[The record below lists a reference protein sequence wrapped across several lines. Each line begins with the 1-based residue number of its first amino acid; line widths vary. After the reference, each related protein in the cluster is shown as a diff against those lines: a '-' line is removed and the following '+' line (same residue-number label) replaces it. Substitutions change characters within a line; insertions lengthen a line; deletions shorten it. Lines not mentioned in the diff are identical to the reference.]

1 MHAVFKK
8 IVNSFAH
15 ASPIALLVCQGGV
28 HALAQENTTK
38 ILENERVAIW
48 KIGAD
53 PRQSEPAHRLQLPA
67 VLISLV
73 DGAARF
79 RDAPDTP
86 TMRRASG
93 REVLIELK
101 DFRIPLELPRGVAQA
116 FPRQGAKQIFDND
129 RVVVWDFTW
138 AKGMKT
144 DVHFHDKDVVVVY
157 LGSGTVRSIP
167 FNGEPTAVP
176 RSSGEVVF
184 LRRGRTHVEQCI
196 DGPRRDIIVEL
207 KRFR

>member
-1 MHAVFKK
+1 MHPVFKK
-8 IVNSFAH
+8 IVNSFAY
-15 ASPIALLVCQGGV
+15 ASPIALLVCQGGI

-53 PRQSEPAHRLQLPA
+53 AGQPAPARLQLPA

-73 DGAARF
+73 DGTVRF
-79 RDAPDTP
+79 RDATDTP
-86 TMRRASG
+86 TTRPASG
-93 REVLIELK
+93 PAILVELK
-101 DFRIPLELPRGVAQA
+101 DVRIAPLELPRSVAQA
-116 FPRQGAKQIFDND
+116 FPRQGAKQILDND
-129 RVVVWDFTW
+129 RVIVWDFTW

-144 DVHFHDKDVVVVY
+144 PVHFHDKDVVVVY

-167 FNGEPTAVP
+167 LNGEPHAVP
-176 RSSGEVVF
+176 RSSGEAVF
-184 LRRGRTHVEQCI
+184 LGRDRTHVEECI

-207 KRFR
+207 K

>member
-1 MHAVFKK
+1 MHAVFKM
-8 IVNSFAH
+8 IVNSLAH
-15 ASPIALLVCQGGV
+15 ATPIALLAFQGGV
-28 HALAQENTTK
+28 RTLAQENTTK

-48 KIGAD
+48 KIGTDA
-53 PRQSEPAHRLQLPA
+53 RQSSPAHRLQLPA

-73 DGAARF
+73 DGAVRF
-79 RDAPDTP
+79 TDATDTP
-86 TMRRASG
+86 TIQSASG
-93 REVLIELK
+93 RAVLIELK
-101 DFRIPLELPRGVAQA
+101 DFRIASLELPRGVAQA
-116 FPRQGAKQIFDND
+116 FPRQGAKQVLDND
-129 RVVVWDFTW
+129 RLLVWDFTW

-167 FNGEPTAVP
+167 LNGEPTAVP

-207 KRFR
+207 K

>member
-1 MHAVFKK
+1 MHAVFKN
-8 IVNSFAH
+8 ISNSLAH
-15 ASPIALLVCQGGV
+15 ACTIALLVCQGGV

-53 PRQSEPAHRLQLPA
+53 ARQSSPAQRLQVPG

-73 DGAARF
+73 DGAVRF
-79 RDAPDTP
+79 KDAADTP
-86 TMRRASG
+86 SLRPASG
-93 REVLIELK
+93 PAILIELK
-101 DFRIPLELPRGVAQA
+101 DFRIAPLELSRAVAQA
-116 FPRQGAKQIFDND
+116 FPRRGAKQILDND
-129 RVVVWDFTW
+129 RVIVWDFNW

-144 DVHFHDKDVVVVY
+144 PMHFHDKDVVVVY

-167 FNGEPTAVP
+167 LDGEPTAVP

-184 LRRGRTHVEQCI
+184 LRRGRTHVEECI

-207 KRFR
+207 K